1 MRAQTRRSIM
11 LLPGVKPWL
20 CPLLRGKSSTAWLLA
35 GCHAPVPTAP
45 TRPLAAGLS
54 CPPRFPLQVAGSRS
68 HVPFALPRFPQ
79 GIPDA
84 PAHTHEASLV
94 SRSVTPPPLAAPHVT
109 ADFCR
114 RGKRPR
120 QGWVLM
126 RCQVAC
132 TLLRWL
138 PWCTHPQKRKAA
150 GRAVAP
156 GRLTSCSSTQWCYAA
171 SVAGSAHPVTRWSRQ
186 RGADPAGQARPAERT
201 ASCGP
206 PLTQWPVATPPGG
219 HTAQR

>member
-1 MRAQTRRSIM
+1 MPAQTRRSIT

-20 CPLLRGKSSTAWLLA
+20 SPLLRGKSTTAWLLA

-45 TRPLAAGLS
+45 TRQLAAGPS
-54 CPPRFPLQVAGSRS
+54 CPARFPRPTPGSRS
-68 HVPFALPRFPQ
+68 HVPFALPLFPQ

-84 PAHTHEASLV
+84 PAHTHEASLA
-94 SRSVTPPPLAAPHVT
+94 SRSVTPPPLAALHVA

-132 TLLRWL
+132 TLL
-138 PWCTHPQKRKAA
+138 
-150 GRAVAP
+150 
-156 GRLTSCSSTQWCYAA
+156 
-171 SVAGSAHPVTRWSRQ
+171 
-186 RGADPAGQARPAERT
+186 
-201 ASCGP
+201 
-206 PLTQWPVATPPGG
+206 
-219 HTAQR
+219 